1 MSNFKRV
8 VAVVVALMLVVT
20 CGVISVSAATTD
32 NAKAAANGS
41 GITIH
46 YYGSSTTP
54 NIYYWNSL
62 PTNIDSPTYPGPNMT
77 KDTSAT
83 GPNCYT
89 YKFDNV
95 TKINFLIVEN
105 GNQSKELT
113 REYNASNNGD
123 WWYKDGKWYKQDPYQ
138 LDDYQ
143 RTDLREDSIY
153 FIITTRF
160 YDGDT
165 GNNVHCWDDAQANNP
180 DSDPAWRGDFK
191 GLIEKL
197 DYIKA
202 LGFSAV
208 WITPVVSNASGYDY
222 HGYHAFDFAKVDP
235 RYESDDTTFE
245 DVMLQH
251 TIKI

>member
-1 MSNFKRV
+1 
-8 VAVVVALMLVVT
+8 
-20 CGVISVSAATTD
+20 
-32 NAKAAANGS
+32 
-41 GITIH
+41 
-46 YYGSSTTP
+46 
-54 NIYYWNSL
+54 
-62 PTNIDSPTYPGPNMT
+62 MT

-191 GLIEKL
+191 GLIRL
-197 DYIKA
+197 PQIA
-202 LGFSAV
+202 LG
-208 WITPVVSNASGYDY
+208 NL
-222 HGYHAFDFAKVDP
+222 
-235 RYESDDTTFE
+235 R
-245 DVMLQH
+245 
-251 TIKI
+251 IKLMPDALRA